1 MASVDKKLLKRLK
14 VLYVEDDDK
23 IRTELSS
30 LLENFFGKV
39 YTAVD
44 GEDGYNCY
52 TNNKE
57 DIDVILSD
65 INMPKLT
72 GIQMVAKVR
81 ENGDRKVPV
90 IFATAYSDNEYL
102 ADAIK
107 LKVYDYIIKPIDIRN
122 LLTVMNDLANILYQ
136 EFLIEQQNK
145 ELEKYKDV
153 IDQNN
158 IVIKTDTQGII
169 TYVNTH
175 FCEVTGYEQEELVGE
190 HFAFLKHKDTAQS
203 VIDEMFEAVLK
214 NEAWQGK
221 IKNKTKFDDVYVV
234 DAYTIATLTD
244 AGEVTG
250 TISIQRDITA
260 EVNQKREMQKA
271 LIKDKSEIY
280 LKGKEST
287 GELNSIINELN
298 KRIHDLQKMI
308 QTSHKDK
315 ERILFNLD
323 KLTVE
328 NKKLK
333 KDLTL
338 AVSKIPDEDESAQ
351 TLKMNKSNQDMKIEL
366 KKLHEENE
374 QLKSDMTKEV
384 NQVRVSL
391 ETRIK
396 ELEKLNKEYVI
407 QIEET
412 EDLRTLNEKIEYWKG
427 KAKEGHRR
435 IEQLERELIQT
446 GDKGL
451 MSRLFK

>member
-1 MASVDKKLLKRLK
+1 MAAVDKKLLKRLK

-30 LLENFFGKV
+30 LLSNFFGKV
-39 YTAVD
+39 YTAAD
-44 GEDGYNCY
+44 GEEGYN
-52 TNNKE
+52 TFIDNEE
-57 DIDVILSD
+57 DIDVVLSD
-65 INMPKLT
+65 INMPKLS
-72 GIQMVAKVR
+72 GIQMVTKIR
-81 ENGDRKVPV
+81 ETNKKVPV
-90 IFATAYSDNEYL
+90 MFATAYSDNEYL

-122 LLTVMNDLANILYQ
+122 LLGVMNELANVLYQ
-136 EFLIEQQNK
+136 EFLIDQQNR

-158 IVIKTDTQGII
+158 IVIKTDTEGKI

-175 FCEVTGYEQEELVGE
+175 FCEVTGFERDELIGE
-190 HFAFLKHKDTAQS
+190 KFSILGHKETTES
-203 VIDEMFEAVLK
+203 LIEEMFNTVFK

-221 IKNKTKFDDVYVV
+221 LKNQTKFEDEYIV
-234 DAYTIATLTD
+234 DCYTIATLND
-244 AGEVTG
+244 SGEITG

-271 LIKDKSEIY
+271 LIKDKSEIF

-287 GELNSIINELN
+287 GELNAIIKELN
-298 KRIHDLQKMI
+298 QRIHDLQKMI
-308 QTSHKDK
+308 QSSQK
-315 ERILFNLD
+315 ERDRILFNAE
-323 KLTVE
+323 KINVE

-333 KDLTL
+333 KELTL
-338 AVSKIPDEDESAQ
+338 AVSKIPDIDETSQ

-366 KKLHEENE
+366 KKLFDENE
-374 QLKSDMTKEV
+374 HLKAEMSKQV
-384 NQVRVSL
+384 NQIRISL

-396 ELEKLNKEYVI
+396 EVEKQNKEYLM

-427 KAKEGHRR
+427 KTKEGNRR
-435 IEQLERELIQT
+435 IEELERELISS
-446 GDKGL
+446 GDKTL